1 MNSGPPQLG
10 ARRSLLLWLGVLGA
24 PLAWV
29 GQLVF
34 GYGLDEA
41 RCGAGSSGWG
51 IGGTTSQAVVFGAAL
66 AIGAAATLASAV
78 SWRQLAVVPGDD
90 RGRVA
95 FLVTLALLASVLF
108 DILIVLT
115 GVYVLALEACRQA

>member
-1 MNSGPPQLG
+1 MNGIPQELG
-10 ARRSLLLWLGVLGA
+10 TRRSFLLWLGVLGA

-51 IGGTTSQAVVFGAAL
+51 VGGTASQAIVFGAAL
-66 AIGAAATLASAV
+66 ALGAAATLASAL
-78 SWRQLAVVPGDD
+78 SWRRLAHVPGDD
-90 RGRVA
+90 RGRVT